1 MPKLSGLSE
10 LSDGCKLLNLLNGD
24 FGYRSAWDK
33 KRCYFEK
40 QTREAIENKGSPTKT
55 NPNEPKNE
63 AGKLLKKRSCG
74 KNEPK
79 NKPGHIVENK

>member
-1 MPKLSGLSE
+1 MGQ
-10 LSDGCKLLNLLNGD
+10 
-24 FGYRSAWDK
+24 

-40 QTREAIENKGSPTKT
+40 RTREVIDNKRSAPKT

-63 AGKLLKKRSCG
+63 AGKLLKIRSCG

-79 NKPGHIVENK
+79 NEPGHVVENK

>member
-1 MPKLSGLSE
+1 MVVFKVPVGGGVLRQMGQ
-10 LSDGCKLLNLLNGD
+10 
-24 FGYRSAWDK
+24 

-40 QTREAIENKGSPTKT
+40 RTREVIDNKQSGQKT

-63 AGKLLKKRSCG
+63 AGKLLKIHSCG

-79 NKPGHIVENK
+79 NEPGHVVENK